1 MPQKSNSELLSGI
14 LSTLDAILQTQEQQQ
29 AKYTQQVTVEVKNN
43 KDIIALL
50 TSMGSMSNQPN
61 LKNTGTQVEALAKG
75 LTMLSK
81 INEKKIASTAKK
93 IEFLAQKLGDISK
106 KIPQDADKTLKPFT
120 SFVQK
125 FSALLNGQLLETL
138 SKFGPLQAIKAGL
151 GIGIFF
157 KILAHTV
164 AKMGPEALAKITKAM
179 SVKKDQAAALNSIIE
194 TVMGIDPKKLKELA
208 KVSAKIDPSGGQN
221 IADFFKPIITI
232 MPKNKREAEA
242 ISLGLTKIIEA
253 LSKLSIGTVLTLALF
268 GKLVDKKS
276 GENIYNFLNEI
287 LKITKDYSVKEINA
301 LTDLFKGLS
310 KAVLTL
316 SIAIG
321 VMVLIVSLAK
331 MEDILLALGI
341 ITLVTVGLV
350 GISKWI
356 GSKDTQ
362 KEMEAGIKG
371 LEILT
376 KSALLIVGAIGL
388 MTLIVSLFKIEDVL
402 LGLGLVAITIT
413 GLVIASKYLSS
424 KDTEETINNGVKS
437 LQKLCISLLIVTA
450 AIGLMTLIVSQN
462 NVSDI
467 ILGTVVTMAVIAF
480 LVGMVKWISTIDEK
494 ELSTANTTLIVL
506 TGMLLAVSLIAAFI
520 LPTIGENIKDAALG
534 ALVVVAIIGLM
545 VFAVKWMTTWDEKQL
560 SQATTTLLVL
570 TGMLLAVS
578 LIAAYILPA
587 IGENI
592 EDAALGAVVVM
603 GIIGI
608 MVLMVKWITTWEE
621 KQMKYALWALAS
633 MTLMLLAVSLIA
645 LYILPDIAEKWDQVL
660 IGGGLVLGI
669 IGIMSLMV
677 YLMGKMEAEEVRNA
691 AISMVIIAAMLAVT
705 SWIVN
710 ELIIPIGEQ
719 AEEALYGSGII
730 VGLIGVM
737 GIMIY
742 LLGQMSLE
750 TIAKG
755 AAVVAAIGALLW
767 ALGELLPN
775 YVELTKLVWDN
786 AKAVALGGA
795 EIIATLG
802 VWGGIF
808 FALGYFI
815 DGKVAG
821 YLAAGAAAVAGISA
835 VLWALGELL
844 PTYMETAMMME
855 ANAKEIAIGGA
866 EIVATLTVWGL
877 IFAGVGAICLTGIGA
892 AVIAAGAG
900 AIAGIAAVLHAIGEM
915 LPSYIKTAVLMAQK
929 KKEVITG
936 SDVIKD
942 TITKFG
948 LILAAV
954 GAVVL
959 NPFAAV
965 AITAGSAAVLE
976 FSAIMKALSKGID
989 PLVDVIKKIR
999 ENKITSGTISDFQKI
1014 FVGNGSGGDGTLM
1027 GAITNIVDGMNE
1039 VGLIASAKAGII
1051 SKNLRP
1057 IFDTLATFI
1066 DVIQKTCSLKY
1077 VSEWDENG
1085 KPLKY
1090 ETITPTMFK
1099 SAGIAVST
1107 AFGTFLQQLAISLKM
1122 LDKPSLEALEALSKG
1137 IKPVM
1142 ESVGTFTNAILSVI
1156 SAAIPDEWDENG
1168 KPTKYRKFTQSEFGL
1183 AATTIADSFSTFIST
1198 MIPKLAPIQDQAGN
1212 LINALKDGIEPL
1224 MNAVNTYTDAITGLI
1239 YGKEVTFTDLN
1250 GKEIKKFME
1259 YNPEK
1264 FKQGAE
1270 NIANCFF
1277 DFIDTMYSRFSAQ
1290 GYTEHKLVESNT
1302 FSANRYED
1310 VYHNNVADLINGMS
1324 GISAIIDAVSS
1335 FIDVIEKVAQKGE
1348 KIDLKTQGDKMASLF
1363 TDFIDAMNKKLGG
1376 EGVEDQLNQ
1385 TIKNI
1390 KVSQNLVK
1398 TFNSIIDV
1406 MIKGFSKDMSNL
1418 TTDFVNSSVVP
1429 AVNTLLRITKY
1440 IAELNIDGKEID
1452 IRDAR
1457 KHAKY
1462 ISQILTYFADG
1473 LKDYADVADINPN
1486 YSFITGLVEELEKAY
1501 SKSTVNYNQ
1510 FVVDF
1515 ARIDK
1520 QLQNVMTNYNSIT
1533 NIATS
1538 RTLKLA
1544 KAFEKLDD
1552 VLKKK
1557 EKERTKIL
1565 VKLKDNISDIGKELE
1580 KVNKAME
1587 QQMQNQRKLEE
1598 LRSQVNSNSTAQT
1611 LGGIIT
1617 NSTPAPAAPPARRQ
1631 GESDAD
1637 YKKRVQQSQQNN
1649 ATDVT
1654 QVAIQI
1660 GQAVTTAL
1668 NTWAKKEWKIT
1679 ITNNGETSPWLNG
1692 SLRMR

>member
-1 MPQKSNSELLSGI
+1 MPQKSNSELLSNI
-14 LSTLDAILQTQEQQQ
+14 LGTLDAILQAQEQQQ
-29 AKYTQQVTVEVKNN
+29 AKYTQQVTIEVKNN

-50 TSMGSMSNQPN
+50 TSMGSMSNQPG

-106 KIPQDADKTLKPFT
+106 KIPQDADKTLRPLT
-120 SFVQK
+120 QFVQK
-125 FSALLNGQLLETL
+125 FSTLLNGQLLETL
-138 SKFGPLQAIKAGL
+138 SRFGPLQAIKAGL
-151 GIGIFF
+151 GIGLFF
-157 KILAHTV
+157 RILANTV
-164 AKMGPEALAKITKAM
+164 AKMGPAALAKLTKVM

-232 MPKNKREAEA
+232 MPKNKKEAEA

-287 LKITKDYSVKEINA
+287 LKITKDYSVKKINA

-331 MEDILLALGI
+331 MKDILLALGI

-350 GISKWI
+350 GVTKWI
-356 GSKDTQ
+356 GNKDTQ

-371 LEILT
+371 LETLT

-402 LGLGLVAITIT
+402 LGLGIVAITIT

-424 KDTEETINNGVKS
+424 KDTEETINNGVKN

-467 ILGTVVTMAVIAF
+467 ILGTVVTMAIIAF

-494 ELSTANTTLIVL
+494 EVSTANTTLIVL
-506 TGMLLAVSLIAAFI
+506 TGMLLAISLIAAFI
-520 LPTIGENIKDAALG
+520 LPTIGKNIEDAAIG
-534 ALVVVAIIGLM
+534 ALVVVFIIGLM
-545 VFAVKWMTTWDEKQL
+545 VFTVKWMTSWDEKQL
-560 SQATTTLLVL
+560 SQATATLLVL

-578 LIAAYILPA
+578 LIAAYILPT

-592 EDAALGAVVVM
+592 EDATLGAIVVM
-603 GIIGI
+603 GIIGV
-608 MVLMVKWITTWEE
+608 MVLMVKWITTFKE

-645 LYILPDIAEKWDQVL
+645 LYILPDIAEKRDQVL

-677 YLMGKMEAEEVRNA
+677 YLMGKMEAKEVRNA

-786 AKAVALGGA
+786 AKAVALGGL
-795 EIIATLG
+795 EIVATLG
-802 VWGGIF
+802 VWGLIF
-808 FALGYFI
+808 FALGSFVS
-815 DGKVAG
+815 GPQAA
-821 YLAAGAAAVAGISA
+821 YLAIGATVVAGIAA
-835 VLWALGELL
+835 VLLALGELL

-866 EIVATLTVWGL
+866 EIVATLGVWGL
-877 IFAGVGAICLTGIGA
+877 IFAGIGTLLFGPQAAVVALGGA
-892 AVIAAGAG
+892 AIT
-900 AIAGIAAVLHAIGEM
+900 GIAAVLFALSKM
-915 LPSYIKTAVLMAQK
+915 LPSYIKTATLMAQNK
-929 KKEVITG
+929 QDVLNG

-942 TITKFG
+942 TIVKFG

-954 GAVVL
+954 GAAVL
-959 NPFAAV
+959 NPFAAAAIAAGSV
-965 AITAGSAAVLE
+965 AILE

-1027 GAITNIVDGMNE
+1027 GAITNIVNGMNE
-1039 VGLIASAKAGII
+1039 VGILASTKAGII
-1051 SKNLRP
+1051 AKNLKP
-1057 IFDTLATFI
+1057 IFDTLATFL
-1066 DVIQKTCSLKY
+1066 DVIQKTASFKY
-1077 VSEWDENG
+1077 VSEWDKNG

-1099 SAGIAVST
+1099 SAGVAVST

-1122 LDKPSLEALEALSKG
+1122 LDKPSLEALKALSKG

-1168 KPTKYRKFTQSEFGL
+1168 KPIKYRKFTQSEFGL

-1348 KIDLKTQGDKMASLF
+1348 KIDLKTQGNKMASLF

-1376 EGVEDQLNQ
+1376 EGVEEQLSQ

-1390 KVSQNLVK
+1390 KVSQKLVK

-1429 AVNTLLRITKY
+1429 AVQTLLRITRY

-1462 ISQILTYFADG
+1462 ISQILTYFAKG
-1473 LKDYADVADINPN
+1473 LKDYAEVSNIEPN
-1486 YSFITGLVEELEKAY
+1486 YTFISGLVEELEKAY

-1510 FVVDF
+1510 FIIDF

-1520 QLQNVMTNYNSIT
+1520 QLQNVMANYNSIT

-1544 KAFEKLDD
+1544 RAFEKLDD

-1557 EKERTKIL
+1557 EKERTRIL
-1565 VKLKDNISDIGKELE
+1565 VKLKNNISDIGKELA

-1587 QQMQNQRKLEE
+1587 QQLQNQRKLDE
-1598 LRSQVNSNSTAQT
+1598 LRSQVNNSSTAQT
-1611 LGGIIT
+1611 LSGIFSS
-1617 NSTPAPAAPPARRQ
+1617 NHPAPAPAPARRK

-1637 YKKRVQQSQQNN
+1637 YRKRVQKTQQNN
-1649 ATDVT
+1649 TTDVT

-1660 GQAVTTAL
+1660 GQAVTAAL
-1668 NTWAKKEWKIT
+1668 DTWAKKEWRVT
-1679 ITNNGETSPWLNG
+1679 ITNHGDTSPWLNG

>member
-1 MPQKSNSELLSGI
+1 MPQKSNSELLSDI
-14 LSTLDAILQTQEQQQ
+14 LGTLDAILQAQEQQQ
-29 AKYTQQVTVEVKNN
+29 AKYTQQVTIEVKNN

-50 TSMGSMSNQPN
+50 TSMGSMSNQPG
-61 LKNTGTQVEALAKG
+61 LKNTGTQVEALARG
-75 LTMLSK
+75 LSMLSK
-81 INEKKIASTAKK
+81 INERKIASTAKK

-106 KIPQDADKTLKPFT
+106 KIPQDADKTLQPLT
-120 SFVQK
+120 QFVQK
-125 FSALLNGQLLETL
+125 FSNLLNGQLLETL
-138 SKFGPLQAIKAGL
+138 SHFGPLQALKAGL

-157 KILAHTV
+157 RILANTV
-164 AKMGPEALAKITKAM
+164 AKMGPEALSKLTKVM
-179 SVKKDQAAALNSIIE
+179 SVKKDQAAALNTIIE
-194 TVMGIDPKKLKELA
+194 TVMGIDPQKLKELA

-221 IADFFKPIITI
+221 IADFFKPIIAI
-232 MPKNKREAEA
+232 IPKDKKQAEA
-242 ISLGLTKIIEA
+242 IGTGITKLIDA
-253 LSKLSIGTVLTLALF
+253 LSKLSLGTVLTLTLF

-321 VMVLIVSLAK
+321 VMVLIVSIAK

-341 ITLVTVGLV
+341 VTLVTVGLV
-350 GISKWI
+350 GLAKWI
-356 GSKDTQ
+356 GNKDTQ

-376 KSALLIVGAIGL
+376 KSALLVVGAIGL

-402 LGLGLVAITIT
+402 LGLGIVTLTIT
-413 GLVIASKYLSS
+413 GLVIASKILTS
-424 KDTEETINNGVKS
+424 KDNVDAINNGVKS

-520 LPTIGENIKDAALG
+520 LPTIGENIKDVALG

-592 EDAALGAVVVM
+592 EDAALGAAVVM
-603 GIIGI
+603 GIIGV

-786 AKAVALGGA
+786 AKAVALGGL
-795 EIIATLG
+795 EIVATLG
-802 VWGGIF
+802 VWGLIF
-808 FALGYFI
+808 FALGSFVS
-815 DGKVAG
+815 GPQAA
-821 YLAAGAAAVAGISA
+821 YLAIGAAVVAGIAA

-866 EIVATLTVWGL
+866 EIVATLGVWGL
-877 IFAGVGAICLTGIGA
+877 IFFALGSFIGGPQA
-892 AVIAAGAG
+892 LVIAAGAG
-900 AIAGIAAVLHAIGEM
+900 VITGIAAVLFALGKM
-915 LPSYIKTAVLMAQK
+915 LPSYIKTAVLMAQNK
-929 KKEVITG
+929 NDVLNG

-942 TITKFG
+942 TIVKFG

-954 GAVVL
+954 GAAVL

-965 AITAGSAAVLE
+965 AIAAGSAAILE

-1027 GAITNIVDGMNE
+1027 GAITNIVEGMNE

-1051 SKNLRP
+1051 AKNLRP

-1066 DVIQKTCSLKY
+1066 DVIQKTASLKY

-1099 SAGIAVST
+1099 SAGAAVST

-1290 GYTEHKLVESNT
+1290 GYTEHRLVKSNT
-1302 FSANRYED
+1302 FSANEYKD

-1348 KIDLKTQGDKMASLF
+1348 KIDLKAQGNKMASLF

-1390 KVSQNLVK
+1390 KVSQKLVK

-1429 AVNTLLRITKY
+1429 AVQTLLRITRY

-1462 ISQILTYFADG
+1462 ISQILTYFAKG
-1473 LKDYADVADINPN
+1473 LKDYTEVSNIEPN
-1486 YSFITGLVEELEKAY
+1486 YTFISGLVEELEKAY

-1520 QLQNVMTNYNSIT
+1520 QLQNVMANYNSIT

-1544 KAFEKLDD
+1544 HAFEKLDE

-1557 EKERTKIL
+1557 EKQRTKIL
-1565 VKLKDNISDIGKELE
+1565 VKLKDNISDIGRELE

-1587 QQMQNQRKLEE
+1587 QQLQNQRKLDE
-1598 LRSQVNSNSTAQT
+1598 LRSQVNNSSAAQT
-1611 LGGIIT
+1611 LSGIFSS
-1617 NSTPAPAAPPARRQ
+1617 NHPAPAPAPARRK
-1631 GESDAD
+1631 GESDTD
-1637 YKKRVQQSQQNN
+1637 YRRRVQETQQNN
-1649 ATDVT
+1649 TTDVT

-1660 GQAVTTAL
+1660 GQAVTAAL
-1668 NTWAKKEWKIT
+1668 DTWAKKEWRVT
-1679 ITNNGETSPWLNG
+1679 ITNNGDTSPWLNG

>member
-1 MPQKSNSELLSGI
+1 MPQKSNTELLSSI
-14 LSTLDAILQTQEQQQ
+14 LGTLDEILQAQEQR
-29 AKYTQQVTVEVKNN
+29 KSTYTQQVTVEVKNN
-43 KDIIALL
+43 EAIIALL
-50 TSMGSMSNQPN
+50 TSMGSMGKQPG
-61 LKNTGTQVEALAKG
+61 LKNTGTQVEALARG
-75 LTMLSK
+75 LSMLSK
-81 INEKKIASTAKK
+81 INERKIASTAKK
-93 IEFLAQKLGDISK
+93 IEYLAQKLGDISK
-106 KIPQDADKTLKPFT
+106 KIPQDADKTLQPLT

-125 FSALLNGQLLETL
+125 FTTLMNGQLLETL
-138 SKFGPLQAIKAGL
+138 SHFGPLQALKAGL

-157 KILAHTV
+157 RILANTV
-164 AKMGPEALAKITKAM
+164 AKMGPEALAKLTRVMA
-179 SVKKDQAAALNSIIE
+179 VKKDQAAALNSIIE
-194 TVMGIDPKKLKELA
+194 TVMGIDPKALKQLA
-208 KVSAKIDPSGGQN
+208 KVSAKIDPSGGYN
-221 IADFFKPIITI
+221 IADFFKPIIAI
-232 MPKNKREAEA
+232 MPKDKAEAEA
-242 ISLGLTKIIEA
+242 ISLGITKIVEA
-253 LSKLSIGTVLTLALF
+253 LSKLSIGTVLTLSLF
-268 GKLVDKKS
+268 SKLVDKKS

-301 LTDLFKGLS
+301 LTDLFQGLS

-331 MEDILLALGI
+331 IEDILLALGI
-341 ITLVTVGLV
+341 ITLTTVGLV
-350 GISKWI
+350 GIAKWI

-362 KEMEAGIKG
+362 KELDAGIKG

-376 KSALLIVGAIGL
+376 KSALLVVGAIGL
-388 MTLIVSLFKIEDVL
+388 MTLIVTLFNTNDVL
-402 LGLGLVAITIT
+402 LGLGIVAITIT
-413 GLVIASKYLSS
+413 GLVIATKFLSG
-424 KDTEETINNGVKS
+424 KDTEETINSGVKN

-450 AIGLMTLIVSQN
+450 AIGIMTLIVSKN
-462 NVSDI
+462 KVSDI
-467 ILGTVVTMAVIAF
+467 ILGTVVTMAVITF
-480 LVGMVKWISTIDEK
+480 LVGMVKWISSIEEK
-494 ELSTANTTLIVL
+494 QLSTANNTLMIL

-520 LPTIGENIKDAALG
+520 LPSIGENIKDAALG
-534 ALVVVAIIGLM
+534 ALVVVSIIGLM
-545 VFAVKWMTTWDEKQL
+545 VFAVKWMTTWDEKQIQ
-560 SQATTTLLVL
+560 QATTTLLVL

-578 LIAAYILPA
+578 LIAAYILPT
-587 IGENI
+587 IGENW
-592 EDAALGAVVVM
+592 EDAAIGAVVVM
-603 GIIGI
+603 GIIGV

-621 KQMKYALWALAS
+621 KQLKYALWALGS
-633 MTLMLLAVSLIA
+633 MTIMLLAVSLIA
-645 LYILPDIAEKWDQVL
+645 LYILPEISDRWDEVVT
-660 IGGGLVLGI
+660 GGAIVLGI
-669 IGIMSLMV
+669 IGLMGLMV
-677 YLMGKMEAEEVRNA
+677 Y
-691 AISMVIIAAMLAVT
+691 T
-705 SWIVN
+705 
-710 ELIIPIGEQ
+710 
-719 AEEALYGSGII
+719 
-730 VGLIGVM
+730 
-737 GIMIY
+737 
-742 LLGQMSLE
+742 LGQMSE
-750 TIAKG
+750 KTIAKG
-755 AAVVAAIGALLW
+755 IATVAAIGALLW
-767 ALGELLPN
+767 VLGEILPN
-775 YVELTKLVWDN
+775 YIDLTELIYEN
-786 AKAVALGGA
+786 AKAVALGGL
-795 EIIATLG
+795 EIVATLG
-802 VWGGIF
+802 VWGLIF
-808 FALGYFI
+808 FALGSFVN
-815 DGKVAG
+815 GPQAA
-821 YLAAGAAAVAGISA
+821 YLAVGAAVVTGIAA
-835 VLWALGELL
+835 VLWTLAELL
-844 PTYMETAMMME
+844 PTYMDTAMMME
-855 ANAKEIAIGGA
+855 ANAKQIAIGGA
-866 EIVATLTVWGL
+866 EIVATLGVWGL
-877 IFAGVGAICLTGIGA
+877 IFAGVGALLFGPQA
-892 AVIAAGAG
+892 AVVALGAG
-900 AIAGIAAVLHAIGEM
+900 AITGIAAVLFALGKM
-915 LPSYIKTAVLMAQK
+915 LPAYIKTAILMAQNK
-929 KKEVITG
+929 NDVLNG

-942 TITKFG
+942 TIVKFG

-954 GAVVL
+954 GAAVL
-959 NPFAAV
+959 NPFSAV
-965 AITAGSAAVLE
+965 AIAAGSVAILE
-976 FSAIMKALSKGID
+976 FSSIMKALSKGID

-1027 GAITNIVDGMNE
+1027 GAIANIVEGMNE
-1039 VGLIASAKAGII
+1039 VGLIASSKAGMI

-1107 AFGTFLQQLAISLKM
+1107 AFGIFLKQLAVSLRM
-1122 LDKPSLEALEALSKG
+1122 LDKPSLDALEALSKG

-1156 SAAIPDEWDENG
+1156 SAVIPEEWDENG
-1168 KPTKYRKFTQSEFGL
+1168 KPTKFRKFTQSEFGL
-1183 AATTIADSFSTFIST
+1183 AATTIADSFSTFITT
-1198 MIPKLAPIQDQAGN
+1198 MIPKLAPIQEQAGG
-1212 LINALKDGIEPL
+1212 LINALKGGIEPL

-1259 YNPEK
+1259 YNPET

-1277 DFIDTMYSRFSAQ
+1277 DFIDTMYSRFSSQ
-1290 GYTEHKLVESNT
+1290 GYTEHKLVESNI
-1302 FSANRYED
+1302 FSANKYED
-1310 VYHNNVADLINGMS
+1310 VYHNNVTDLINGMS

-1348 KIDLKTQGDKMASLF
+1348 KIDLKAQGTKMASLF
-1363 TDFIDAMNKKLGG
+1363 TDFIDAMNTKIGGKDVADKL
-1376 EGVEDQLNQ
+1376 DL

-1390 KVSQNLVK
+1390 KISSKLVK

-1418 TTDFVNSSVVP
+1418 SSDFVNSSVVP

-1462 ISQILTYFADG
+1462 ISQILTYFAEG
-1473 LKDYADVADINPN
+1473 LKKYADVANIKPN
-1486 YSFITGLVEELEKAY
+1486 YSFISELVVELEKAY

-1520 QLQNVMTNYNSIT
+1520 QLKNVMVNYNSIT

-1544 KAFEKLDD
+1544 RAFEKLDD

-1557 EKERTKIL
+1557 EKERTRIL

-1611 LGGIIT
+1611 LGNIVT
-1617 NSTPAPAAPPARRQ
+1617 SHQAVPVTVAPKKQ

-1637 YKKRVQQSQQNN
+1637 YKKRIQQSQQNTN
-1649 ATDVT
+1649 VDVT

-1660 GQAVTTAL
+1660 GQAVTAAL
-1668 NTWAKKEWKIT
+1668 NTWAKKEWKVT
-1679 ITNNGETSPWLNG
+1679 IVNNGETSPWLSG
-1692 SLRMR
+1692 SLRMK

>member
-1 MPQKSNSELLSGI
+1 MPQKSNSELLSSI
-14 LSTLDAILQTQEQQQ
+14 LGTLDAILQTQEQQQ

-164 AKMGPEALAKITKAM
+164 AKMGPEVLAKITKAM

-194 TVMGIDPKKLKELA
+194 TVMGIDPKKLKALA

-221 IADFFKPIITI
+221 IADFFKPIIAI

-362 KEMEAGIKG
+362 KEMESGIKG

-603 GIIGI
+603 GIIGV

-621 KQMKYALWALAS
+621 KELKYALWGLAT
-633 MTLMLLAVSLIA
+633 MTIMLLAVSLIA
-645 LYILPDIAEKWDQVL
+645 LYVLPEVADKWQDVL
-660 IGGGLVLGI
+660 IGGGIVLGI
-669 IGIMSLMV
+669 IA
-677 YLMGKMEAEEVRNA
+677 LMGVMIYALGSIKRE
-691 AISMVIIAAMLAVT
+691 T
-705 SWIVN
+705 
-710 ELIIPIGEQ
+710 LIK
-719 AEEALYGSGII
+719 GII
-730 VGLIGVM
+730 
-737 GIMIY
+737 
-742 LLGQMSLE
+742 
-750 TIAKG
+750 T
-755 AAVVAAIGALLW
+755 VAAIGALLW
-767 ALGELLPN
+767 ALGEILPN
-775 YVELTKLVWDN
+775 YIELTQLVYEN
-786 AKAVALGGA
+786 AKEVALGGL

-815 DGKVAG
+815 DGKVAK
-821 YLAAGAAAVAGISA
+821 YLATGAAVVAGIAA

-892 AVIAAGAG
+892 AVIAAGAA
-900 AIAGIAAVLHAIGEM
+900 AITGIAAVLYAIGDM

-929 KKEVITG
+929 KKDVITG

-1014 FVGNGSGGDGTLM
+1014 FVGNGSGGDGSLM

-1039 VGLIASAKAGII
+1039 VGLIASAKAGMI

-1099 SAGIAVST
+1099 SAGVAVST
-1107 AFGTFLQQLAISLKM
+1107 AFGTFLQQLAISLRM

-1156 SAAIPDEWDENG
+1156 SAAIPEEWDENG

-1277 DFIDTMYSRFSAQ
+1277 DFIDTMYNRFSSQ
-1290 GYTEHKLVESNT
+1290 GYTEKKLVESNI
-1302 FSANRYED
+1302 FSANKYED

-1348 KIDLKTQGDKMASLF
+1348 KIDLKAQGNKMASLF

-1376 EGVEDQLNQ
+1376 EGVEEQLNQ

-1390 KVSQNLVK
+1390 KVSQKLVK

-1406 MIKGFSKDMSNL
+1406 MIKGFSKDMTNL

-1462 ISQILTYFADG
+1462 ISQILTYFAKG
-1473 LKDYADVADINPN
+1473 LKDYAEVSNIEPN
-1486 YSFITGLVEELEKAY
+1486 YTFISGLVEELEKAY

-1520 QLQNVMTNYNSIT
+1520 QLQNVMANYNSIT

-1544 KAFEKLDD
+1544 HAFEKLDE

-1557 EKERTKIL
+1557 EKQRTKIL
-1565 VKLKDNISDIGKELE
+1565 VKLKDNISDIGRELE

-1587 QQMQNQRKLEE
+1587 QQLQNQRKLDE
-1598 LRSQVNSNSTAQT
+1598 LRSQVNNSSTAQT
-1611 LGGIIT
+1611 LSGIFSS
-1617 NSTPAPAAPPARRQ
+1617 NHPAPAPAPARRQ
-1631 GESDAD
+1631 GESDKD
-1637 YKKRVQQSQQNN
+1637 YRRRVQETQQNN
-1649 ATDVT
+1649 TTDVT

-1660 GQAVTTAL
+1660 GQAVTAAL
-1668 NTWAKKEWKIT
+1668 DTWAKKEWRVT
-1679 ITNNGETSPWLNG
+1679 ITNNGDTSPWLNG

>member
-1 MPQKSNSELLSGI
+1 MPQKSNSELLSSI
-14 LSTLDAILQTQEQQQ
+14 LGTLDAILQTQEQQQ

-50 TSMGSMSNQPN
+50 TSMGSMSNQPG
-61 LKNTGTQVEALAKG
+61 LKNTGTQVEALANG
-75 LTMLSK
+75 LSKLSK

-106 KIPQDADKTLKPFT
+106 KIPQDADKTLQPLT
-120 SFVQK
+120 QFVQK
-125 FSALLNGQLLETL
+125 FSTLLNGQLLETL
-138 SKFGPLQAIKAGL
+138 SHFGPLQAIKAGL
-151 GIGIFF
+151 GIGLFF
-157 KILAHTV
+157 RILANTV
-164 AKMGPEALAKITKAM
+164 AKMGPEALAKLTKVM

-350 GISKWI
+350 GITKWI

-480 LVGMVKWISTIDEK
+480 LVGMVKWISTIEEK

-578 LIAAYILPA
+578 LIAAYILPT

-669 IGIMSLMV
+669 IGIMGLMV

-705 SWIVN
+705 AWIVN
-710 ELIIPIGEQ
+710 DLIIPIGEQ

-742 LLGQMSLE
+742 LLGQMNLE

-786 AKAVALGGA
+786 AKAVALGGL
-795 EIIATLG
+795 EIVATLG
-802 VWGGIF
+802 VWGLIF
-808 FALGYFI
+808 FAIGAFVS
-815 DGKVAG
+815 GPQAA
-821 YLAAGAAAVAGISA
+821 YLAIGAAVVAGIAA

-866 EIVATLTVWGL
+866 EIVATLGVWGL
-877 IFAGVGAICLTGIGA
+877 IFAAVGALLFGPQA
-892 AVIAAGAG
+892 AVVALGAG
-900 AIAGIAAVLHAIGEM
+900 AITGIAAVLFALGKM
-915 LPSYIKTAVLMAQK
+915 LPSYIKTAVLMAQNK
-929 KKEVITG
+929 KDVLNGSEVIRE
-936 SDVIKD
+936 
-942 TITKFG
+942 TIIKFG

-954 GAVVL
+954 GVAVL

-965 AITAGSAAVLE
+965 AIAAGSAAILE

-989 PLVDVIKKIR
+989 PLVDVMKKIK

-1027 GAITNIVDGMNE
+1027 GAIANIVDGMNE
-1039 VGLIASAKAGII
+1039 IGLLASSKVGVI

-1156 SAAIPDEWDENG
+1156 SAAIPEEWDENG

-1183 AATTIADSFSTFIST
+1183 AASTIADSFSTFIST

-1348 KIDLKTQGDKMASLF
+1348 KIDLKTQGDKIASLF
-1363 TDFIDAMNKKLGG
+1363 TDFIDVMNKKLGG

-1429 AVNTLLRITKY
+1429 AVQTLLRITRY

-1462 ISQILTYFADG
+1462 ISQILTYFAEG
-1473 LKDYADVADINPN
+1473 LKDYAEVANIEPN
-1486 YSFITGLVEELEKAY
+1486 YTFISGLVEELEKAY

-1544 KAFEKLDD
+1544 RAFEKLDD

-1557 EKERTKIL
+1557 EKERTRIL

-1587 QQMQNQRKLEE
+1587 QQLQNQRRLDE
-1598 LRSQVNSNSTAQT
+1598 LRSQVNNSSTAQT

-1617 NSTPAPAAPPARRQ
+1617 NNTPAPAAAPARRQ

-1637 YKKRVQQSQQNN
+1637 YRRRVQETQQNN
-1649 ATDVT
+1649 TTDVT

-1660 GQAVTTAL
+1660 GQAVTAAL
-1668 NTWAKKEWKIT
+1668 DTWAKKEWRVT
-1679 ITNNGETSPWLNG
+1679 ITNNGDTSPWLNG

>member
-1 MPQKSNSELLSGI
+1 MPQKSNSELLSNI
-14 LSTLDAILQTQEQQQ
+14 LGTLDAILQAQEQQQ
-29 AKYTQQVTVEVKNN
+29 AKYTQQVTIEVKNN

-50 TSMGSMSNQPN
+50 TSMGSMSNQPG

-106 KIPQDADKTLKPFT
+106 KIPQDADKTLRPLT
-120 SFVQK
+120 QFVQK

-138 SKFGPLQAIKAGL
+138 SHFGPLQAIKAGL
-151 GIGIFF
+151 GIGLFF
-157 KILAHTV
+157 RILANTV
-164 AKMGPEALAKITKAM
+164 AKMGPEALAKLTKVM

-331 MEDILLALGI
+331 MEDILSALGI

-350 GISKWI
+350 GVTKWI
-356 GSKDTQ
+356 GSKDTR

-371 LEILT
+371 LETLT

-402 LGLGLVAITIT
+402 LGLGIVAITIT

-424 KDTEETINNGVKS
+424 KDTEETINNGVKN

-462 NVSDI
+462 DVSDI
-467 ILGTVVTMAVIAF
+467 ILGTVVTMAIITF

-506 TGMLLAVSLIAAFI
+506 TGMLLAISLIAAFI
-520 LPTIGENIKDAALG
+520 LPTIGENIEDAAIG
-534 ALVVVAIIGLM
+534 TLVVVFIIGLM
-545 VFAVKWMTTWDEKQL
+545 VFTVKWMTSWDEKQL
-560 SQATTTLLVL
+560 SQATATLLVL

-578 LIAAYILPA
+578 LIAAFILPT

-592 EDAALGAVVVM
+592 EDATLGAVVVM
-603 GIIGI
+603 GIIGV
-608 MVLMVKWITTWEE
+608 MVLMVKWITTFKE

-660 IGGGLVLGI
+660 IGGSLVLGI

-677 YLMGKMEAEEVRNA
+677 YLMGKMEAKEVRNA

-786 AKAVALGGA
+786 AKAVALGGL
-795 EIIATLG
+795 EIVATLG
-802 VWGGIF
+802 VWGLIF
-808 FALGYFI
+808 FALGSFVS
-815 DGKVAG
+815 GPQAA
-821 YLAAGAAAVAGISA
+821 YLAIGATVVAGIAA
-835 VLWALGELL
+835 VLLALGELL

-866 EIVATLTVWGL
+866 EIVATLGVWGL
-877 IFAGVGAICLTGIGA
+877 IFAGVGALLFGPQAAVVALGGA
-892 AVIAAGAG
+892 AIT
-900 AIAGIAAVLHAIGEM
+900 GIAAVLFALSKM
-915 LPSYIKTAVLMAQK
+915 LPSYIKTAALMGQNKQDVLN
-929 KKEVITG
+929 G

-942 TITKFG
+942 TIVKFG

-954 GAVVL
+954 GAAVL
-959 NPFAAV
+959 NPFAAAAIAAGSV
-965 AITAGSAAVLE
+965 AILE

-1027 GAITNIVDGMNE
+1027 GAITNIVNGMNE
-1039 VGLIASAKAGII
+1039 VGILASVKAGII
-1051 SKNLRP
+1051 AKNLKP
-1057 IFDTLATFI
+1057 IFDTLATFL
-1066 DVIQKTCSLKY
+1066 DVIQKTASFKY

-1099 SAGIAVST
+1099 SAGVAVST

-1122 LDKPSLEALEALSKG
+1122 LDKPSLEALKALSKG

-1168 KPTKYRKFTQSEFGL
+1168 KPIKYRKFTQSEFGL

-1348 KIDLKTQGDKMASLF
+1348 KIDLKAQGNKMASLF

-1376 EGVEDQLNQ
+1376 EGVEEQLNQ

-1390 KVSQNLVK
+1390 KVSQKLVK

-1429 AVNTLLRITKY
+1429 AVQTLLRITRY

-1462 ISQILTYFADG
+1462 ISQILTYFAKG
-1473 LKDYADVADINPN
+1473 LKDYAEVSNIEPN
-1486 YSFITGLVEELEKAY
+1486 YTFISGLVEELEKAY

-1510 FVVDF
+1510 FIIDF

-1520 QLQNVMTNYNSIT
+1520 QLQNVMANYNSIT

-1538 RTLKLA
+1538 KTLKLA
-1544 KAFEKLDD
+1544 RAFEKLDD

-1557 EKERTKIL
+1557 EKERTRIL
-1565 VKLKDNISDIGKELE
+1565 VKLKNNISDIGRELE

-1587 QQMQNQRKLEE
+1587 QQLQNQRKLDE
-1598 LRSQVNSNSTAQT
+1598 LRSQVNNSSTAQT
-1611 LGGIIT
+1611 LSGIFSS
-1617 NSTPAPAAPPARRQ
+1617 NHHAPAPAPARRK
-1631 GESDAD
+1631 GESDTD
-1637 YKKRVQQSQQNN
+1637 YRRRVQETQQNN
-1649 ATDVT
+1649 TTDVT

-1660 GQAVTTAL
+1660 GQAVTAAL
-1668 NTWAKKEWKIT
+1668 DTWAKKEWRVT
-1679 ITNNGETSPWLNG
+1679 ITNHGDTSPWLNG

>member
-1 MPQKSNSELLSGI
+1 MPQKSNSELLSSI
-14 LSTLDAILQTQEQQQ
+14 LGTLDAILQTQEQQQ

-253 LSKLSIGTVLTLALF
+253 LSKLSVGTVLTLALF

-350 GISKWI
+350 GITKWI

-376 KSALLIVGAIGL
+376 KSALLVVGAIGL

-467 ILGTVVTMAVIAF
+467 ILGTLVTMAVIAF
-480 LVGMVKWISTIDEK
+480 LVGMVKWISTIEEK
-494 ELSTANTTLIVL
+494 ELSAANTTLIVL

-520 LPTIGENIKDAALG
+520 LPTIGENIKDVALG

-669 IGIMSLMV
+669 IGIMGLMV

-705 SWIVN
+705 AWIVN
-710 ELIIPIGEQ
+710 DLIIPIGEQ

-786 AKAVALGGA
+786 AKAVALGGL
-795 EIIATLG
+795 EIVATLG
-802 VWGGIF
+802 VWGLIF
-808 FALGYFI
+808 FAIGAFVS
-815 DGKVAG
+815 GPQAA
-821 YLAAGAAAVAGISA
+821 YLAIGAAVVAGIAA

-866 EIVATLTVWGL
+866 EIVATLGVWGL
-877 IFAGVGAICLTGIGA
+877 IFAAVGALLFGPQAAIVALGGA
-892 AVIAAGAG
+892 AIT
-900 AIAGIAAVLHAIGEM
+900 GIAAVLFALGKM
-915 LPSYIKTAVLMAQK
+915 LPSYIKTAVLMAQNK
-929 KKEVITG
+929 KNVLNGSEVIRE
-936 SDVIKD
+936 
-942 TITKFG
+942 TIIKFG

-954 GAVVL
+954 GVAVL

-965 AITAGSAAVLE
+965 AIAAGSAAILE

-989 PLVDVIKKIR
+989 PLVDVMKKIK

-1027 GAITNIVDGMNE
+1027 GAIANIVDGMNE
-1039 VGLIASAKAGII
+1039 IGLLASSKAGVI

-1156 SAAIPDEWDENG
+1156 SAAIPEEWDENG

-1183 AATTIADSFSTFIST
+1183 AASTIADSFSTFIST

-1290 GYTEHKLVESNT
+1290 
-1302 FSANRYED
+1302 
-1310 VYHNNVADLINGMS
+1310 DLINGMS

-1348 KIDLKTQGDKMASLF
+1348 KIDLKTQGDKMASIF

-1429 AVNTLLRITKY
+1429 AVQTLLRITKY

-1462 ISQILTYFADG
+1462 ISQILTYFAEG
-1473 LKDYADVADINPN
+1473 LKDYAEVANIEPN
-1486 YSFITGLVEELEKAY
+1486 YTFISGLVEELEKAY

-1544 KAFEKLDD
+1544 RAFEKLDD

-1557 EKERTKIL
+1557 EKERTRIL

-1587 QQMQNQRKLEE
+1587 QQLQNQRRLDE
-1598 LRSQVNSNSTAQT
+1598 LRSQVNNSSTAQT

-1617 NSTPAPAAPPARRQ
+1617 NNTPAPAAAPARRH

-1637 YKKRVQQSQQNN
+1637 YRRRVQETQQNN
-1649 ATDVT
+1649 TTDVT

-1660 GQAVTTAL
+1660 GQAVTAAL
-1668 NTWAKKEWKIT
+1668 DTWAKKEWRVT
-1679 ITNNGETSPWLNG
+1679 ITNNGDTSPWLNG

>member
-1 MPQKSNSELLSGI
+1 MPQKSNSELLSDI
-14 LSTLDAILQTQEQQQ
+14 LGTLDAILQAQEQQQ
-29 AKYTQQVTVEVKNN
+29 AKYTQQVTIEVKNN

-50 TSMGSMSNQPN
+50 TSMGSMSNQPG

-106 KIPQDADKTLKPFT
+106 KIPQDADKTLQPLT
-120 SFVQK
+120 RFVQK

-138 SKFGPLQAIKAGL
+138 SHFGPLQAIKAGL
-151 GIGIFF
+151 GIGLFF
-157 KILAHTV
+157 RILANTV
-164 AKMGPEALAKITKAM
+164 AKMGPEALAKLTKVM

-221 IADFFKPIITI
+221 IADFFKPIIAI
-232 MPKNKREAEA
+232 MPKNKREAET

-253 LSKLSIGTVLTLALF
+253 LTKLSIGTVLTLALF

-350 GISKWI
+350 GLIKWI
-356 GSKDTQ
+356 GSKDAQ

-371 LEILT
+371 LETLT

-402 LGLGLVAITIT
+402 LGLGIVAITIT

-424 KDTEETINNGVKS
+424 KDTEETINNGVKN

-467 ILGTVVTMAVIAF
+467 ILGTVVTMAIIAF

-506 TGMLLAVSLIAAFI
+506 TGMLLAISLIAAFI
-520 LPTIGENIKDAALG
+520 LPTIGKNIEDAAIG
-534 ALVVVAIIGLM
+534 ALVVVFIIGLM
-545 VFAVKWMTTWDEKQL
+545 VFTVKWMTSWDEKQL
-560 SQATTTLLVL
+560 SQATATLLVL

-578 LIAAYILPA
+578 LIAAYILPT

-592 EDAALGAVVVM
+592 EDATLGAIVVM
-603 GIIGI
+603 GIIGV
-608 MVLMVKWITTWEE
+608 MVLMVKWITTFKE

-677 YLMGKMEAEEVRNA
+677 YLMGKIKTEEVRNA

-786 AKAVALGGA
+786 AKAVALGGL
-795 EIIATLG
+795 EIVATLG
-802 VWGGIF
+802 VWGLIF
-808 FALGYFI
+808 FALGSFVS
-815 DGKVAG
+815 GPQAA
-821 YLAAGAAAVAGISA
+821 YLAIGATVVAGIAA
-835 VLWALGELL
+835 VLLALGELL
-844 PTYMETAMMME
+844 PTYMKTAMMME
-855 ANAKEIAIGGA
+855 ANAKEIAIGGT
-866 EIVATLTVWGL
+866 EIVATLGVWGL
-877 IFAGVGAICLTGIGA
+877 IFAGIGA
-892 AVIAAGAG
+892 LLFGPQAAVVALGGAA
-900 AIAGIAAVLHAIGEM
+900 ITGIAAVLFALSKM
-915 LPSYIKTAVLMAQK
+915 LPSYIKTAALMAQNK
-929 KKEVITG
+929 QDVLNG

-942 TITKFG
+942 TIVKFG

-954 GAVVL
+954 GAAVL
-959 NPFAAV
+959 NPFSAAAIAVGSV
-965 AITAGSAAVLE
+965 AILE

-999 ENKITSGTISDFQKI
+999 ENKITSGTISNFQKI

-1027 GAITNIVDGMNE
+1027 GAITNIVNGMNE
-1039 VGLIASAKAGII
+1039 VGILASAKAGII
-1051 SKNLRP
+1051 AKNLKP
-1057 IFDTLATFI
+1057 IFDTLATFL
-1066 DVIQKTCSLKY
+1066 DVIQKTASLKY

-1099 SAGIAVST
+1099 SAGVAVST

-1122 LDKPSLEALEALSKG
+1122 LDKPSLEALKALSKG

-1348 KIDLKTQGDKMASLF
+1348 KIDLKAQGNKMASLF

-1376 EGVEDQLNQ
+1376 EGVEEQLNQ

-1390 KVSQNLVK
+1390 KVSQKLVK

-1429 AVNTLLRITKY
+1429 AVQTLLRITRY

-1462 ISQILTYFADG
+1462 ISQILTYFAKG
-1473 LKDYADVADINPN
+1473 LKDYAEVSNIEPN
-1486 YSFITGLVEELEKAY
+1486 YTFISGLVEELEKAY

-1510 FVVDF
+1510 FIIDF

-1520 QLQNVMTNYNSIT
+1520 QLQNVMANYNSIT

-1544 KAFEKLDD
+1544 RAFEKLDD

-1557 EKERTKIL
+1557 EKERTRIL
-1565 VKLKDNISDIGKELE
+1565 VKLKNNISDIGKELA

-1587 QQMQNQRKLEE
+1587 QQLQNQRKLDE
-1598 LRSQVNSNSTAQT
+1598 LRSQVNNSSTAQT
-1611 LGGIIT
+1611 LSGIFSS
-1617 NSTPAPAAPPARRQ
+1617 NHPAPAPAPARRK

-1637 YKKRVQQSQQNN
+1637 YKKRVQKTQQNN
-1649 ATDVT
+1649 TTDVT

-1660 GQAVTTAL
+1660 GQAVTAAL
-1668 NTWAKKEWKIT
+1668 DTWAKKEWRVT
-1679 ITNNGETSPWLNG
+1679 ITNNGDTSPWLNG

>member
-1 MPQKSNSELLSGI
+1 MPQKSNSELLSNI
-14 LSTLDAILQTQEQQQ
+14 LGTLDAILQAQEQQQ
-29 AKYTQQVTVEVKNN
+29 AKYTQQVTIEVKNN

-50 TSMGSMSNQPN
+50 TSMGSMSNQPG

-93 IEFLAQKLGDISK
+93 IEFLTQKLGDISK
-106 KIPQDADKTLKPFT
+106 KIPQDADKTLRPLT
-120 SFVQK
+120 QFVQK
-125 FSALLNGQLLETL
+125 FSTLLNGQLLETL
-138 SKFGPLQAIKAGL
+138 SRFGPLQAIKAGL
-151 GIGIFF
+151 GIGLFF
-157 KILAHTV
+157 RILANTV
-164 AKMGPEALAKITKAM
+164 AKMGPAALAKLTKVM

-253 LSKLSIGTVLTLALF
+253 LTKLSIGTVLTLALF

-301 LTDLFKGLS
+301 ITDLFKGLS

-350 GISKWI
+350 GLTKWI

-371 LEILT
+371 LETLT

-402 LGLGLVAITIT
+402 LGLGIVAITIT

-424 KDTEETINNGVKS
+424 KDTEETINNGVKN

-462 NVSDI
+462 DVSDI
-467 ILGTVVTMAVIAF
+467 ILGTVVTMAIITF

-506 TGMLLAVSLIAAFI
+506 TGMLLAISLIAAFI
-520 LPTIGENIKDAALG
+520 LPTIGKNIEDAAIG
-534 ALVVVAIIGLM
+534 ALVVVFIIGLM
-545 VFAVKWMTTWDEKQL
+545 VFTVKWMTSWDEKQL
-560 SQATTTLLVL
+560 SQATATLLVL

-578 LIAAYILPA
+578 LIAAYILPT

-592 EDAALGAVVVM
+592 EDATLGAIVVM
-603 GIIGI
+603 GIIGV
-608 MVLMVKWITTWEE
+608 MVLMVKWITTFKE

-645 LYILPDIAEKWDQVL
+645 LYILPDIAEKRDQVL

-677 YLMGKMEAEEVRNA
+677 YLMGKMKAEEVRNA

-786 AKAVALGGA
+786 AKAVALGGL
-795 EIIATLG
+795 EIVATLG
-802 VWGGIF
+802 VWGLIF
-808 FALGYFI
+808 FALGSFVS
-815 DGKVAG
+815 GPQAA
-821 YLAAGAAAVAGISA
+821 YLAIGATVVAGIAA

-866 EIVATLTVWGL
+866 EIVATLGVWGL
-877 IFAGVGAICLTGIGA
+877 IFAGIGTLLFGPQAAVVALGGA
-892 AVIAAGAG
+892 AIT
-900 AIAGIAAVLHAIGEM
+900 GIAAVLFALSKM
-915 LPSYIKTAVLMAQK
+915 LPSYIKTATLMAQNK
-929 KKEVITG
+929 QDVLNG

-942 TITKFG
+942 TIVKFG

-954 GAVVL
+954 GAAVL
-959 NPFAAV
+959 NPFAAAAIAAGSV
-965 AITAGSAAVLE
+965 AILG
-976 FSAIMKALSKGID
+976 FSGIMKALSKGID

-1027 GAITNIVDGMNE
+1027 GAITNIVNGMNE
-1039 VGLIASAKAGII
+1039 VGILASVKAGII
-1051 SKNLRP
+1051 AKNLKP
-1057 IFDTLATFI
+1057 IFDTLATFL
-1066 DVIQKTCSLKY
+1066 DVIQKTASFKY
-1077 VSEWDENG
+1077 VSEWDKNG

-1099 SAGIAVST
+1099 SAGVAVST

-1122 LDKPSLEALEALSKG
+1122 LDKSSLEALKALSKG

-1224 MNAVNTYTDAITGLI
+1224 MNAINTYTEAITGLI

-1348 KIDLKTQGDKMASLF
+1348 KIDLKAQGNKMASLF

-1376 EGVEDQLNQ
+1376 EGVEEQLNQ

-1390 KVSQNLVK
+1390 KVSQKLVK

-1429 AVNTLLRITKY
+1429 AVQTLLRITRY

-1462 ISQILTYFADG
+1462 ISQILTYFAKG
-1473 LKDYADVADINPN
+1473 LKDYAEVSNIEPN
-1486 YSFITGLVEELEKAY
+1486 YTFISGLVEELEKAY

-1510 FVVDF
+1510 FIIDF

-1520 QLQNVMTNYNSIT
+1520 QLQNVMANYNSIT

-1544 KAFEKLDD
+1544 RAFEKLDD

-1557 EKERTKIL
+1557 EKERTRIL
-1565 VKLKDNISDIGKELE
+1565 VKLKNNISDIGKELA

-1587 QQMQNQRKLEE
+1587 QQLQNQRKLDE
-1598 LRSQVNSNSTAQT
+1598 LRSQVNNSSTAQT
-1611 LGGIIT
+1611 LSGIFSS
-1617 NSTPAPAAPPARRQ
+1617 NHPAPAPAPARRK

-1637 YKKRVQQSQQNN
+1637 YRKRVQKTQQNN
-1649 ATDVT
+1649 TTDVT

-1660 GQAVTTAL
+1660 GQAVTAAL
-1668 NTWAKKEWKIT
+1668 DTWAKKEWRVT
-1679 ITNNGETSPWLNG
+1679 ITNNGDTSPWLNG